1 MIAIIWMTGSLV
13 SFCLMAV
20 AARELAGELSIF
32 QALFFRSAI
41 GLICLSVIY
50 LALKEK
56 PQLSTNRLK
65 LHSLRNFVHFAGQYG
80 WFMGISL
87 LPLANVFALEFT
99 VPVWTALIAAF
110 FLKETLTQKKI
121 IAICLGLM
129 GVLIIVKPGYG
140 IFELASL
147 IVIGAA
153 MCYAVAYTT
162 TKALMTTEAPFS
174 ILFYMCLLQIPIGF
188 IGSID
193 HWVWPE
199 GAQWIWLSL
208 IGMTALTAHYCITK
222 AMGHAE
228 VTVIV
233 TLDFLRLPLVAL
245 IGVFLYQEA
254 FELSLILGA
263 GVMLL
268 GNLVN
273 TQRKAKT

>member
-1 MIAIIWMTGSLV
+1 MIAVLWMTGSLV

-20 AARELAGELSIF
+20 AARELTSELSIF

-41 GLICLSVIY
+41 GLVCLSLIY
-50 LALKEK
+50 LGLKTK
-56 PQLSTNRLK
+56 PQLTSKRLK
-65 LHSLRNFVHFAGQYG
+65 LHSLRNSVHFAGQYG

-99 VPVWTALIAAF
+99 VPVWTALIAAV
-110 FLKETLTQKKI
+110 FLQETLTRKKI
-121 IAICLGLM
+121 IAICLGLI

-153 MCYAVAYTT
+153 MCYAVAYTS
-162 TKALMTTEAPFS
+162 TKALMTTETPFS
-174 ILFYMCLLQIPIGF
+174 ILFYMCLLQLPIGF

-193 HWVWPE
+193 SWLWPD
-199 GAQWIWLSL
+199 GIQWLWLSV
-208 IGMTALTAHYCITK
+208 IGVTALTAHFCITK
-222 AMGHAE
+222 AMAHAE
-228 VTVIV
+228 VTIIV

-273 TQRKAKT
+273 AQRKPKH